1 MGLLITTSGTIG
13 VGKTSWSEV
22 IAEHFGVEVL
32 REKVD
37 GNPFLEK
44 YYQDTEKYA
53 FHLQIYFLNHRFKAI
68 KEALRHPNNVMDR
81 SIYED
86 AMIFARLQYENGG
99 MDKDSYDTYLDL
111 QQNMM
116 QELVDL
122 YEGKVLTKKSPDLLV
137 HLHGSFDEILRRV
150 KKRGRVFEQVEG
162 NPTLL
167 KYYQDLYT
175 IYEGFVD
182 EYVAQGISPVYVLDI
197 DRYDIE
203 NPEDVAEVMKQIE
216 QTLIKERGFS
226 FPEEPHQG
234 V

>member
-203 NPEDVAEVMKQIE
+203 KPEDVAEVMKQIE